1 MNVAFKQA
9 LARCWDRHALSQLAT
24 EHLSGEFRSTRTR
37 LFYFQDIPTDNPVAQ
52 FLAQRECPVHEAQL
66 VDNATWRAH
75 CPRADHG
82 HVLVGPLLAGLR
94 MVGAL
99 AVTRTEEQ
107 GLFQAEDLQRMT
119 QLSLQFSCRLSELE
133 RGSAP
138 LSQLTP
144 RENQVTQRV
153 AQGLS
158 NAEIGRQLQVSEQTI
173 KQFLK
178 SVFRKLGVRSRAQ
191 LTALVCSPR

>member
-1 MNVAFKQA
+1 MDAAFKQA
-9 LARCWDRHALSQLAT
+9 LARCWDRQALSQLAD
-24 EHLSGEFRSTRTR
+24 EQLKAEFRSTRTR
-37 LFYFQDIPTDNPVAQ
+37 LFYFQEIPLDNPVAQ
-52 FLAQRECPVHEAQL
+52 FLAHRECPVHEAQL
-66 VDNATWRAH
+66 VDNATWRTY

-82 HVLVGPLLAGLR
+82 HVLVGPLLAGSR

-99 AVTRTEEQ
+99 AVTRTERQ
-107 GLFQAEDLQRMT
+107 GLFQAEDVQRMT

-133 RGSAP
+133 RDSAP
-138 LSQLTP
+138 LSELTP
-144 RENQVTQRV
+144 RENEVVQRV

-158 NAEIGRQLQVSEQTI
+158 NAQIGRQMDVSEQTV